1 MQKEEKIF
9 VESIKLM
16 ILISF
21 RFFPEAAWDTLF
33 YIHLFYHEAVIVL
46 IDISKFLVYHS
57 PGSADNVHQFCWTGS
72 LTVYNCI
79 TMVKSID
86 SVYIHCFHEMYIKS
100 KMCKL
105 NC

>member
-1 MQKEEKIF
+1 MQKEEKNF

-57 PGSADNVHQFCWTGS
+57 PGSADTFTNFVGLGLSRFTIVLLW
-72 LTVYNCI
+72 
-79 TMVKSID
+79 
-86 SVYIHCFHEMYIKS
+86 
-100 KMCKL
+100 
-105 NC
+105 